1 MKHAPYSPS
10 PMSRVS
16 LAMLGVLLV
25 MPATTRAAD
34 QTVLGSKLQVQD
46 TSTPE
51 KRKISLQAK
60 AWVSRNR
67 PRDTVRRRAHEL
79 LHGHI
84 LLLHGQLSRAMGH
97 DIRSSGDAEH
107 QRRAGQRRENHLQS
121 PTQKQAELT

>member
-60 AWVSRNR
+60 EKGTDNTIVGDPVANGATLNIHLTGGSL
-67 PRDTVRRRAHEL
+67 D
-79 LHGHI
+79 
-84 LLLHGQLSRAMGH
+84 GQTYNLP
-97 DIRSSGDAEH
+97 SGTSL
-107 QRRAGQRRENHLQS
+107 AG
-121 PTQKQAELT
+121 